1 MHVRIFLS
9 MSRCIP
15 LKGVSSFLPRLATL
29 CLFSGFNAT
38 RALPET
44 KLTVESR
51 SEECEEV
58 GKCVGGTCVGH
69 SAHCA
74 RSASRREADAAAR
87 GEWRAAGTAGGG
99 GGGRVAQEPPARNRV
114 GEHVLRGGGGGGPT
128 T

>member
-1 MHVRIFLS
+1 M
-9 MSRCIP
+9 
-15 LKGVSSFLPRLATL
+15 KGFQRMCQGDPCRVGATL
-29 CLFSGFNAT
+29 A
-38 RALPET
+38 ALPET

-87 GEWRAAGTAGGG
+87 GEWRALVLSGGG
-99 GGGRVAQEPPARNRV
+99 GGGRGAQNRAGPARR
-114 GEHVLRGGGGGGPT
+114 GATRAAWGGGGATPPRARSG
-128 T
+128 